1 MKPYDY
7 HVFVCT
13 CPTCSKKNA
22 ENVLLAFR
30 HKVEKQALLNKV
42 KVTRT
47 GCLSQGECKN
57 GPLVV
62 IYPQGVWYRFVTV
75 NDVDTI
81 IEKHLVN
88 GQLVSKLLHFK
99 LS

>member
-1 MKPYDY
+1 MKPYDH

-13 CPTCSKKNA
+13 CPTCSKKGA
-22 ENVLLAFR
+22 ESVLLAFR
-30 HKVEKQALLNKV
+30 DKTEKRGLLNKV

-47 GCLSQGECKN
+47 GCLSSGECKH

-62 IYPQGVWYRFVTV
+62 VYPRGVWYRFVTV
-75 NDVDTI
+75 SDVDEI
-81 IEKHLVN
+81 IERHLKG
-88 GQLVSKLLHFK
+88 GQLVSRLIHFK

>member
-7 HVFVCT
+7 HVLVCT
-13 CPTCSKKNA
+13 CPTCSKKDA

-30 HKVEKQALLNKV
+30 QKIEKRGLLEKV

-47 GCLSQGECKN
+47 GCLSVGECKY

-75 NDVDTI
+75 NDVEEV
-81 IEKHLVN
+81 IEKHLVG
-88 GQLVSKLLHFK
+88 GQLVSKLLHFE

>member
-1 MKPYDY
+1 MKPYEY

-13 CPTCSKKNA
+13 CPTCSNKDA
-22 ENVLLAFR
+22 EGVLLALR
-30 HKVEKQALLNKV
+30 RKVEELGLLDRV

-47 GCLSQGECKN
+47 GCLSEGECEY

-62 IYPQGVWYRFVTV
+62 VYPRGVWYRFVKV
-75 NDVDTI
+75 NHVDTI
-81 IEKHLVN
+81 IEKHLLG
-88 GQLVSKLLHFK
+88 GQLVSELLHFK